1 MPLCTQNDVSG
12 PLAYVYEAVYS
23 DMDKITPYFPLSHF
37 TDVWDPH
44 VRVVFNLPP
53 QHPLSVAV
61 LPRLHLPCLSTPRTR
76 RAGEETLAKATHTGD
91 VRDWL

>member
-1 MPLCTQNDVSG
+1 MDKV
-12 PLAYVYEAVYS
+12 YVYSYGQDYPRS
-23 DMDKITPYFPLSHF
+23 DFSLSLSHF